1 MSLLAYLVSIL
12 GIACSLV
19 LFVTKGEPGWLVSGI
34 AMAVVLA
41 AFSRIARRLDRIE
54 RKLGVTDAKGPKIRK
69 SRKSRKTAAKVD
81 LPAKDDLEN
90 TIEELDQRRSMGR
103 PFMIGP
109 RLGVW
114 QQEPRDKAS
123 A

>member
-19 LFVTKGEPGWLVSGI
+19 LFVAKSEPGWLVSGI
-34 AMAVVLA
+34 AIAVVLA
-41 AFSRIARRLDRIE
+41 AFSSIARRLDRIE
-54 RKLGVTDAKGPKIRK
+54 RKLGGTREKGPKF
-69 SRKSRKTAAKVD
+69 RKSRKTAAKAD
-81 LPAKDDLEN
+81 LPAEDDLEN

-103 PFMIGP
+103 PFMIGA
-109 RLGVW
+109 RLGAW